1 MPLCLSL
8 SKLLVAPV
16 ELHKQLESKLLSNC
30 ALLEKLL
37 DKFKFRVR
45 MYNAFLF
52 QKCNIVTFFNF
63 ITRYKRAY
71 IVSAF
76 RFKRNEN
83 LYKKLKQLIKT
94 KITVK
99 YNWAQLRHFRKNRW
113 NQANIVWSLTLKG
126 LFFFNEALGAKSYII
141 CTTFEDLFLKQKTT
155 LLKRHFFLVYIYNI
169 LSF

>member
-1 MPLCLSL
+1 
-8 SKLLVAPV
+8 
-16 ELHKQLESKLLSNC
+16 
-30 ALLEKLL
+30 
-37 DKFKFRVR
+37 

-83 LYKKLKQLIKT
+83 LYQKLKQLIKT

-99 YNWAQLRHFRKNRW
+99 YN
-113 NQANIVWSLTLKG
+113 
-126 LFFFNEALGAKSYII
+126 
-141 CTTFEDLFLKQKTT
+141 
-155 LLKRHFFLVYIYNI
+155 
-169 LSF
+169 

>member
-52 QKCNIVTFFNF
+52 QKCNILTFFNF

-126 LFFFNEALGAKSYII
+126 IFFFRGLRCEKLHYLHHFWGFI
-141 CTTFEDLFLKQKTT
+141 FKTKNDFT
-155 LLKRHFFLVYIYNI
+155 KTAFFPCLH
-169 LSF
+169 L

>member
-52 QKCNIVTFFNF
+52 QKCNILTFFNF

-83 LYKKLKQLIKT
+83 LYQKLKQLIKT

-99 YNWAQLRHFRKNRW
+99 YN
-113 NQANIVWSLTLKG
+113 
-126 LFFFNEALGAKSYII
+126 
-141 CTTFEDLFLKQKTT
+141 
-155 LLKRHFFLVYIYNI
+155 
-169 LSF
+169 

>member
-1 MPLCLSL
+1 M
-8 SKLLVAPV
+8 

-52 QKCNIVTFFNF
+52 QKCNILTFFNF

-113 NQANIVWSLTLKG
+113 NQANIDWSITLKG
-126 LFFFNEALGAKSYII
+126 IFFFNEALGAKSYII

-155 LLKRHFFLVYIYNI
+155 LLKRHFFLVYIYNVV
-169 LSF
+169 SFL